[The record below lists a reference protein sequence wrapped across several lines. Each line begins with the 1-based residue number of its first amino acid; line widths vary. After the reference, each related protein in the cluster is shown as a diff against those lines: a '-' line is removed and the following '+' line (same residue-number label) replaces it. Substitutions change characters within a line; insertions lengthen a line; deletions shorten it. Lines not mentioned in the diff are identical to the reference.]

1 MTATMRRLFVIALVT
16 VAACGPKSGSKLP
29 ANFDADARSGPD
41 GKRST
46 AQRIDINKP
55 HTDEVNFA
63 QQDRTDWYVV
73 ELKGK
78 PQQPV
83 LTTVINWDNVNS
95 DVNVDVF
102 DAFGAQI
109 SASPVRNKG
118 EKSKTLYTPI
128 PQPGTYY
135 IRVTAPTKADATVYT
150 MEAQW
155 QEPTAVAVAPPPPPP
170 SDQPAPPPSEPVEKP
185 HHHASHEP
193 REPHEKPSGE
203 TIQALVVSSFRQGGS
218 LMMYIDK
225 GSAAGIKPG
234 DSGVVLEGSGGED
247 PVDGGQF
254 RVVKVIDAN
263 KCVGSA
269 SLHSLGRN
277 NRVAITLG
285 R

>member
-1 MTATMRRLFVIALVT
+1 MRRSLVIALLA
-16 VAACGPKSGSKLP
+16 VAACGPKSGSKTP
-29 ANFDADARSGPD
+29 KDNFDSDARSGPD

-46 AQRIDINKP
+46 AQRIDVNKP
-55 HTDEVNFA
+55 HTDEVNYQ

-73 ELKGK
+73 DLKGK

-83 LTTVINWDNVNS
+83 LTTIINWDNANS

-109 SASPVRNKG
+109 AASPVRGKG
-118 EKSKTLYTPI
+118 EKQKTLYVPI

-135 IRVTAPTKADATVYT
+135 IRVTAPSKLDGTVYT

-155 QEPTAVAVAPPPPPP
+155 QEPPPALAAAPPQLETPAPPPPTD
-170 SDQPAPPPSEPVEKP
+170 SGEKP
-185 HHHASHEP
+185 KHHAAHEP
-193 REPHEKPSGE
+193 REPHERPSGE
-203 TIQALVVSSFRQGGS
+203 SIEARVVSAYREGAS

-234 DSGVVLEGSGGED
+234 DSGVVLQGSGGED
-247 PVDGGQF
+247 PVDGGTF
-254 RVVKVIDAN
+254 RIVKVIDSN
-263 KCVGSA
+263 KCVGAA